1 MAFKKRIIVGVS
13 LLLLI
18 LVFFSQM
25 VGAEE
30 FKLADRIL
38 EKVQKGEPLNI
49 KVVYHNIGINFA
61 MVLKRGAEDAAKEF
75 GVNVEFT
82 GPVEPNVETQVAMIE
97 NFIASE
103 VDGLAISNVS
113 AEALN
118 PMIERALN
126 AGIPV
131 VTFNSDAPGSKRLA
145 FFGQDL
151 VQSGRTQAEILLEY
165 MGEQGKVLIFS
176 CDAAAAWSLD
186 REKGVREILGK
197 YPNIEIIN
205 TINTGVEEYSA
216 YAAVENALLANPDVA
231 GIAALDAVTTPLVG
245 RYILRNNLVGKIK
258 NVGHDLLPETLQ
270 NIKAGATNASLS
282 QDPYKQGYLPVKAL
296 YEYIVKGVPLQS
308 VDTGVLRVDETN
320 VDEYLEKL
328 EKGEPI
334 G

>member
-1 MAFKKRIIVGVS
+1 MKLRNEIKVGIILLSVAVLAFA
-13 LLLLI
+13 
-18 LVFFSQM
+18 QAAW
-25 VGAEE
+25 AEE
-30 FKLADRIL
+30 FKIADRIL
-38 EKVQKGEPLNI
+38 DKVQKGEPLNI

-61 MVLKRGAEDAAKEF
+61 MVLKRGVEDAAREF
-75 GVNVEFT
+75 GVNAEFT

-118 PMIERALN
+118 PVIERALN

-131 VTFNSDAPGSKRLA
+131 VTFNSDAPGSNRLA

-151 VQSGRTQAEILLEY
+151 VQSGRTQAEILVEY
-165 MGEQGKVLIFS
+165 MGEKGKVLIFS
-176 CDAAAAWSLD
+176 SDAAAAWSLD
-186 REKGVREILGK
+186 REKGVKEILDK
-197 YPNIEIIN
+197 YPDIEIVN

-216 YAAVENALLANPDVA
+216 YATVENALLANPDVT

-270 NIKAGATNASLS
+270 NIKVGATNASLS

-296 YEYIVKGVPLQS
+296 YEYITKGVPLQS